1 MSSHAGGIMEGWA
14 NAINHQNRRANS
26 KSASVTGSM
35 VIVSLGDTYA
45 DSCVVCGERGEW
57 GLASKKG
64 PEGCQEAL
72 NNGKVYCKTH
82 LP

>member
-1 MSSHAGGIMEGWA
+1 MENKDHALEEQPDGSIIPVETTG
-14 NAINHQNRRANS
+14 S
-26 KSASVTGSM
+26 KSASVRGSM

-45 DSCVVCGERGEW
+45 DRCVVCGERGGW